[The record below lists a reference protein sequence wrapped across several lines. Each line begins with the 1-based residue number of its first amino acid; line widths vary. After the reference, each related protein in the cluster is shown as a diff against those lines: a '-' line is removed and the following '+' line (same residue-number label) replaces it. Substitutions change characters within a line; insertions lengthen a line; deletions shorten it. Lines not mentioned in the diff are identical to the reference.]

1 MIECRVLGPVELTVD
16 GEAPHRDLLHKKNL
30 ALLVYLG
37 LSPAQSRTREQLMV
51 LLWGDRDE
59 KSARQSLREAIRVIK
74 RRAGDDTII
83 AESDRVRLAEGA
95 VRLDTDELER
105 LRQNGSNQEAARVV
119 RGDFLDGFS
128 VPGANDF
135 DHWITAE
142 RMAWAHTVLQV
153 RVSAAR
159 ELMDAGQ
166 IAEAMDVAGKALASE
181 PGADAAVQVVMACM
195 ALAGDRAGSLAQFDA
210 FTQELAALDA
220 EPDQVTQ
227 KLADRIR
234 HERQWQVAER
244 AGAKTGAE
252 TRRAP
257 LVGRSEHLQRLARAW
272 SSSRG
277 QRAPG
282 LVLIEGDPGVGRTR
296 LAEEFLARARLDG
309 AICITTRAVSADRSD
324 RWSGIIQ
331 LAGSGLA
338 DTPGAASADPKAVA
352 TLAAHS
358 EEWANRFPGPRS
370 DAPIDDLGKAF
381 RDALRAVCSEQ
392 DVVLFV
398 DDAHRLDP
406 ESLQALHALLRDL
419 SDGSLFLM
427 ISAVERSQCVEID
440 EMRSRIGRDFGG
452 DCLRLEPLNMDQM
465 RTLTE
470 WAMPEYEPK
479 QRDRLA
485 RRLATDSGGLP
496 LLAVELLHAVAVG
509 LDLGRISP
517 DWPQP
522 LRTLDHTLP
531 ADLPDAVVG
540 AIRVGFRRLSKPA
553 QEVLLAAAVL
563 GERVP
568 ADRLAAAPDVDAERL
583 SEALEELEWERWVTA
598 EPRGYSLLA
607 RIVRDVILRD
617 MVTAGKRAR
626 IEEAAGGSA
635 G

>member
-30 ALLVYLG
+30 ALLVYLA

-51 LLWGDRDE
+51 LLWGDKDE

-74 RRAGDDTII
+74 RRTDDDTID
-83 AESDRVRLAEGA
+83 AGSDQVRLAEGT
-95 VRLDTDELER
+95 VQLDFDELAR
-105 LRQNGSNQEAARVV
+105 LRKNGSNQEAACLV
-119 RGDFLDGFS
+119 RGEFLEGFS
-128 VPGANDF
+128 VPGSVDF
-135 DHWITAE
+135 DQWITTE

-153 RVSAAR
+153 RVAAAR

-166 IAEAMDVAGKALASE
+166 IAEALDIANKTLASE

-195 ALAGDRAGSLAQFDA
+195 ALAGDRAGALEQFDA
-210 FTQELAALDA
+210 FR
-220 EPDQVTQ
+220 Q
-227 KLADRIR
+227 KLADRVR
-234 HERQWQVAER
+234 RERQWQVAEPVV
-244 AGAKTGAE
+244 AKSGAE

-257 LVGRSEHLQRLARAW
+257 LIGRSEHLQRLARAW

-282 LVLIEGDPGVGRTR
+282 LALIEGDPGVGRTR

-338 DTPGAASADPKAVA
+338 DTPGAASADPKVVA
-352 TLAAHS
+352 ILAAHS
-358 EEWANRFPGPRS
+358 EEWANRFPGARS
-370 DAPIDDLGKAF
+370 DAPIGDLGKAY
-381 RDALRAVCSEQ
+381 RDVLRGVCSEQ

-406 ESLQALHALLRDL
+406 ESLQALLAALRDL
-419 SDGSLFLM
+419 SDGSLFVV

-465 RTLTE
+465 RSLAE
-470 WAMPEYEPK
+470 WGMPEYEPE
-479 QRDRLA
+479 QLDRLA

-509 LDLGRISP
+509 LDLGRNSP

-531 ADLPDAVVG
+531 ADLPEAVVG

-553 QEVLLAAAVL
+553 QEVLMAAAVL
-563 GERVP
+563 GERVS
-568 ADRLAAAPDVDAERL
+568 ADQLARAPEVDAERFPA
-583 SEALEELEWERWVTA
+583 ALEELEWERWIAA

-617 MVTAGKRAR
+617 MITAGKRAH
-626 IEEAAGGSA
+626 IEEAAGARRGR
-635 G
+635 